1 MLLGTQIIFMV
12 FLNLKKQ
19 NKKSFWL
26 AMLYLLQSFT
36 GYYITIQLQY
46 YIRITITPE
55 MPARVHGKP
64 CIVPSMSLSSSLRS
78 PHSPCVWVGL
88 QLGGSESGSQADGK
102 LGMGLIYI
110 YVYIYM

>member
-26 AMLYLLQSFT
+26 AMLYLLQPFT
-36 GYYITIQLQY
+36 GYYIMIQLQY
-46 YIRITITPE
+46 YIRTTITLE

-78 PHSPCVWVGL
+78 PH
-88 QLGGSESGSQADGK
+88 
-102 LGMGLIYI
+102 
-110 YVYIYM
+110 